1 MERLGH
7 FCKTLGRSRLD
18 FGGFWEGPGRVL
30 EAPRTYFARL
40 FVRAGTSCEKALHV
54 QKPQFFLGFSRFLT
68 CTRMAHELKK
78 GQTIGPRAFR
88 TQLPTKIVQ
97 KIRPGALWA
106 RFWRVLEAFWASL
119 WRVLGALGRLLVA
132 LRHLLDTSWAPFG
145 RSWACSGWSWDASWL
160 LGRLRDGF

>member
-1 MERLGH
+1 M
-7 FCKTLGRSRLD
+7 FKFTSNIMCTPK
-18 FGGFWEGPGRVL
+18 
-30 EAPRTYFARL
+30 TYFARL
-40 FVRAGTSCEKALHV
+40 FVRAGTPCEKAPHV

-106 RFWRVLEAFWASL
+106 RFWRVLGRFWKPSARPFGVSWELLGVSWSLLNTSWTHLGRPLAGLGPHFGSWGGSAMDFESL
-119 WRVLGALGRLLVA
+119 WEGPKNDFEAPGAYF
-132 LRHLLDTSWAPFG
+132 SMF
-145 RSWACSGWSWDASWL
+145 
-160 LGRLRDGF
+160 F